1 MYSLLKYNASPKKES
16 SSLHSTVLAGFSVST
31 VLWSELYSF
40 FWQAV
45 YLWKI
50 LNHWIRNSYPS
61 IFSRFWP
68 IRIAKTW
75 SWSNIIQIFAV
86 RTFISFVNRK
96 PERNKKCIFVGSSCA
111 VYRERYSKNPALSDK
126 PHDKPTNLFFRLNT
140 LCTHLSGSSLWY
152 LNKLPWSWVIMQ
164 NLSFC
169 TLH

>member
-1 MYSLLKYNASPKKES
+1 MPPQKRNPV
-16 SSLHSTVLAGFSVST
+16 HSIALYWLDFRSVPCYG
-31 VLWSELYSF
+31 VNCIPF

-140 LCTHLSGSSLWY
+140 LCTHMSGT
-152 LNKLPWSWVIMQ
+152 
-164 NLSFC
+164 NLSI
-169 TLH
+169 